1 MRPPEDAVAASTL
14 TGQSLPIAN
23 DDTVRR
29 YTRELIGRHRRA
41 FLTVIALHSVAA
53 VAGLAGPIVLGGLVE
68 SLTNGTT
75 AQYID
80 KAALIFLGALV
91 VQTVFTRVT
100 RLKAGVLGEEVS
112 TP

>member
-41 FLTVIALHSVAA
+41 FLTVIALTCF
-53 VAGLAGPIVLGGLVE
+53 AGNTSRRRRSGYME
-68 SLTNGTT
+68 QRKTSCS
-75 AQYID
+75 
-80 KAALIFLGALV
+80 
-91 VQTVFTRVT
+91 RVKPVPGKPLSSN
-100 RLKAGVLGEEVS
+100 RWL
-112 TP
+112 PD